1 MSSTKPLSNW
11 VLFGAAILL
20 GIFIVLSYAGY
31 QKWTRPPPFSPKH
44 LHANLWVTEQI
55 KLETIPTLKNL
66 GYTAI
71 IDLRPDNET
80 VGQANSKEVESMAR
94 AIHINFNYVPVPHG
108 DIPDRAVTELG
119 QALADKSGEVLLY
132 CRSGRRAAR
141 TWSLLE
147 ASRPNGLNTQ
157 AILAAVKESGQSA
170 DDLESAIEQRIRQ
183 RNNFE
188 GKTE

>member
-1 MSSTKPLSNW
+1 
-11 VLFGAAILL
+11 
-20 GIFIVLSYAGY
+20 
-31 QKWTRPPPFSPKH
+31 
-44 LHANLWVTEQI
+44 
-55 KLETIPTLKNL
+55 
-66 GYTAI
+66 
-71 IDLRPDNET
+71 
-80 VGQANSKEVESMAR
+80 
-94 AIHINFNYVPVPHG
+94 G

-147 ASRPNGLNTQ
+147 ASRPNGLKTQ